1 MDNTD
6 FLSSKDIEKL
16 KLLQEKIKSSTC
28 FDERKRLVTKKTLV
42 IEKARVKRD
51 KFLSQ

>member
-1 MDNTD
+1 MDNND
-6 FLSSKDIEKL
+6 FLSSRDIEKV
-16 KLLQEKIKSSTC
+16 KSIQEKLKSSSC

-51 KFLSQ
+51 RHLSQ